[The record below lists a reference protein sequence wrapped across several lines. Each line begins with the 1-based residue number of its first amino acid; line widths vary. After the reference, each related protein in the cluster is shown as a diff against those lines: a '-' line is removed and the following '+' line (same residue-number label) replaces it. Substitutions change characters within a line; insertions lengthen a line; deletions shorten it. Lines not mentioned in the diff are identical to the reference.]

1 MSLELHAET
10 RRDLMPDPE
19 VDPILAV
26 FYNILNDV
34 TTDAQQRDITG
45 VILVDKKS
53 KEIQSA
59 IKNRKKSTQ
68 PDPPSPQPS
77 TSRDTGSE
85 VKPSPQP
92 STSRPLSPQPS
103 TSRAPTQRG
112 KRPRSV
118 SPTPSPGAK
127 VPRGEAEHTLL
138 QKSGVDDLDVVYVEN
153 EEELF
158 MEVLKLFSRYG
169 NILEVLSAFKT
180 ILTRQKIFWISSHC
194 LIVIPLLRRG
204 GGYTVESLNFVGANF
219 REYFNLTGSW
229 GSFVQSLIQTK
240 DNMILFY

>member
-1 MSLELHAET
+1 M
-10 RRDLMPDPE
+10 
-19 VDPILAV
+19 
-26 FYNILNDV
+26 
-34 TTDAQQRDITG
+34 
-45 VILVDKKS
+45 
-53 KEIQSA
+53 
-59 IKNRKKSTQ
+59 
-68 PDPPSPQPS
+68 
-77 TSRDTGSE
+77 
-85 VKPSPQP
+85 
-92 STSRPLSPQPS
+92 
-103 TSRAPTQRG
+103 
-112 KRPRSV
+112 

-138 QKSGVDDLDVVYVEN
+138 QKSGVDDLEVVYVEN